1 MNLIFIYGPPASG
14 KLTVAEQLSKITNYK
29 IFHNHLT
36 NDLVNSVFD
45 YGTDIFIK
53 FVHKYRLDLIETAAK
68 QKINGLIFTF
78 VYYKDEDDKFI
89 REIVRKVKKHN
100 GMVYF
105 VQLICSRGELF
116 RRVKDESRKGFS
128 KIKKTKILNELMNSH
143 DLFSGVPYKQN
154 IKIDNTNLSPN
165 KVAKIIKEK
174 YKL

>member
-1 MNLIFIYGPPASG
+1 MNLVFIYGPPASG

-53 FVHKYRLDLIETAAK
+53 FVHKYRLDLIEAAAK
-68 QKINGLIFTF
+68 QKMKGLIFTF
-78 VYYKDEDDKFI
+78 VYYKDEDDKFV
-89 REIVRKVKKHN
+89 REIIRKIKKHN

-105 VQLICSRGELF
+105 VQLVCSRGELF

-128 KIKKTKILNELMNSH
+128 KIKTTKILNELISSH
-143 DLFSGVPYKQN
+143 DLFSSVPYKQN